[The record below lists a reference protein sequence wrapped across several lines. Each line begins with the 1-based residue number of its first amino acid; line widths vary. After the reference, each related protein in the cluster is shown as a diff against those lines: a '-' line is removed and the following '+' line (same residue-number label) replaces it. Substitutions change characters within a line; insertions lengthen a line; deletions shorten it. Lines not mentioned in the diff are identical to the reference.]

1 MFLAKRSASPHALV
15 TGMVGAGLG
24 DTVLLVG
31 CGRADAL
38 AAVAAT
44 VGLSGSAHALVTS
57 TSESEALARASA
69 AAGVLLT
76 TAVQPEGRFPF
87 ADGMFRVVVCDD
99 TRGALSRLPAA
110 AQAAWCREARRVT
123 APGGRCVVLL
133 SAAAHGVRR
142 LLQRGQ
148 VSTVDALAQL
158 TAAGY
163 RPVRVLGA
171 REGLIFVEGLAPRD

>member
-1 MFLAKRSASPHALV
+1 MFLTKRSSSPHALV

-24 DTVLLVG
+24 DTVLLAG
-31 CGRADAL
+31 CGHADAL

-44 VGLSGSAHALVTS
+44 VGLSGTAHALVTR
-57 TSESEALARASA
+57 TSESDALARAAA

-76 TAVQPEGRFPF
+76 TAVQPEGPFPYPN
-87 ADGMFRVVVCDD
+87 GTFRVVVCDD
-99 TRGALSRLPAA
+99 TSGAISRLPVVS
-110 AQAAWCREARRVT
+110 QAAWFGEARRVT

-133 SAAAHGVRR
+133 STAAHGVRR
-142 LLQRGQ
+142 LLHRGT
-148 VSTVDALAQL
+148 VSTVDALTQL

-171 REGLIFVEGLAPRD
+171 REGLMFVEGLAPRG